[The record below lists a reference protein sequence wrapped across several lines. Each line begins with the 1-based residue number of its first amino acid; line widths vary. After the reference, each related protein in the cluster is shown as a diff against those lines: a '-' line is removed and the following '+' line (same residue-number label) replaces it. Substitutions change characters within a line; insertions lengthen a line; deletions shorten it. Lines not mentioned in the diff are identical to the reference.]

1 MKRNTVLGILLI
13 SLLTIAGCGSNKDDA
28 DTVSAM
34 TESSIAEAEWTM
46 DDESNES
53 KDESAW
59 NTACNAVESDLL
71 GIEWITD
78 VSFTPERYEDYVAL
92 GDITITC
99 KVQEGRNI
107 TEEDTESIKKY
118 IDATQFFENYELCV
132 E

>member
-1 MKRNTVLGILLI
+1 MRNIVLGILLI
-13 SLLTIAGCGSNKDDA
+13 LIMAISGCGSSKENHDS
-28 DTVSAM
+28 VSAT

-46 DDESNES
+46 DNDSIENN
-53 KDESAW
+53 DESAW
-59 NTACNAVESDLL
+59 NTACSAVESDLL

-99 KVQEGRNI
+99 KVQEGRDI